1 MFLRTSAPWLLR
13 GMGVALFV
21 LVLFDVTAANGRLLP
36 VIVVLAVAYIGALI
50 YFGVAGR
57 EREVIEAI
65 EPGDIALL
73 RYLMANGPCTERQ
86 LMDAADRDVGE
97 SEIFDWAKR
106 AEGRGLVTLLSNG
119 HWQITDAAR
128 RNLPSA

>member
-1 MFLRTSAPWLLR
+1 
-13 GMGVALFV
+13 MGVALFV

-65 EPGDIALL
+65 EPGDIGLL

-106 AEGRGLVTLLSNG
+106 AEGRGLVTLLANG